1 MSQHPSRFQTLAAEA
16 KTRIKEVSVEE
27 AAAQQQAGALVI
39 DVREAPEFAQAH
51 IDGALH
57 LSRGLLELQI
67 EQVAPD
73 INTSIVCYCG
83 GGNRSALAADN
94 LQKMGYTNV
103 VSLVGGF
110 TAWRTAQLSISTNG
124 KNSAGEEK

>member
-1 MSQHPSRFQTLAAEA
+1 MSQHPSRFQTLAADA
-16 KTRIKEVSVEE
+16 KTRIKEVSAEE

-39 DVREAPEFAQAH
+39 DVREGQEFAQAH

-57 LSRGLLELQI
+57 LSRGVLELQI

-73 INTSIVCYCG
+73 TSTPIVCYCG

-103 VSLVGGF
+103 VSLIGGF
-110 TAWRTAQLSISTNG
+110 TAWTAAQLPVSTKGEISP
-124 KNSAGEEK
+124 GEEK